1 MVVSLDNVSKIY
13 NGNEL
18 FHGVSAKVEDHD
30 RIGLIGPNGA
40 GKTTLLRLI
49 CGEEAPD
56 EGGIAVS
63 SRKNIGILHQNS
75 GLDRENTIWEE
86 MHSVFD
92 ALLRIQ
98 QRIKEIEVIFS
109 SGKVAVG
116 TADYDSLSQE
126 YSEKSTYFEQKDGYL
141 IDVKIKTVLNGMGFS
156 DKALDTS
163 IHTLSGGEKTRLAM
177 AKLLLE
183 EPDLLIL
190 DEPTN
195 HLDFKTLM
203 WLEEYL
209 SDYKGAL
216 LVVSHDRYFLDHC
229 TEKTWE
235 IENHQLTSYKGNY
248 SRYLVLKQ
256 ESYERRLKEYEEQQ
270 REIAKLQEYIDK
282 NLVRASTTKMA
293 QSRRAALERMERIEK
308 PYVYHK
314 LPVIRFTYS
323 REPVKDVL
331 DVSDMTLSVGTGASY
346 KKLADHIDLHVE
358 RGDRLAVIGPNGVGK
373 STFLKAIQKKLPY
386 EHGTVRW
393 GDNVKSSFF
402 EQEMQMLDPNNTV
415 LEELWKR
422 HPGMTEQAVRS
433 ALGAV
438 LLTGENVYKKV
449 GVISGGE
456 RVKLSFAILM
466 QEHANVLILDEPT
479 NHLDIYTKEVLEK
492 AFLEYTGTLILVS
505 HDRYLLN
512 KVPTRIMEMRPDG
525 VELFTGCFD
534 EYQAYQ
540 KQIASEEKA
549 APAPSISEKAKTDY
563 KGKQRR
569 AEEAKMRLRLRELE
583 RAIEETEGEISA
595 LENMLTSPEIYQDY
609 KRMQEL
615 CAELEQKKQFHSDCL
630 DEWAELSE
638 AMPQ

>member
-92 ALLRIQ
+92 SLLWIQ

-109 SGKVAVG
+109 SGKVAAG

-235 IENHQLTSYKGNY
+235 IENHQLTSYKGSY

-282 NLVRASTTKMA
+282 NLVRGQYDKDGPKPA
-293 QSRRAALERMERIEK
+293 RCFRANGAYRKALC
-308 PYVYHK
+308 
-314 LPVIRFTYS
+314 LP
-323 REPVKDVL
+323 
-331 DVSDMTLSVGTGASY
+331 
-346 KKLADHIDLHVE
+346 
-358 RGDRLAVIGPNGVGK
+358 
-373 STFLKAIQKKLPY
+373 
-386 EHGTVRW
+386 
-393 GDNVKSSFF
+393 
-402 EQEMQMLDPNNTV
+402 
-415 LEELWKR
+415 
-422 HPGMTEQAVRS
+422 
-433 ALGAV
+433 
-438 LLTGENVYKKV
+438 
-449 GVISGGE
+449 
-456 RVKLSFAILM
+456 
-466 QEHANVLILDEPT
+466 
-479 NHLDIYTKEVLEK
+479 
-492 AFLEYTGTLILVS
+492 
-505 HDRYLLN
+505 
-512 KVPTRIMEMRPDG
+512 
-525 VELFTGCFD
+525 
-534 EYQAYQ
+534 
-540 KQIASEEKA
+540 
-549 APAPSISEKAKTDY
+549 
-563 KGKQRR
+563 
-569 AEEAKMRLRLRELE
+569 
-583 RAIEETEGEISA
+583 
-595 LENMLTSPEIYQDY
+595 
-609 KRMQEL
+609 
-615 CAELEQKKQFHSDCL
+615 
-630 DEWAELSE
+630 
-638 AMPQ
+638 

>member
-1 MVVSLDNVSKIY
+1 
-13 NGNEL
+13 
-18 FHGVSAKVEDHD
+18 
-30 RIGLIGPNGA
+30 
-40 GKTTLLRLI
+40 
-49 CGEEAPD
+49 
-56 EGGIAVS
+56 
-63 SRKNIGILHQNS
+63 
-75 GLDRENTIWEE
+75 
-86 MHSVFD
+86 
-92 ALLRIQ
+92 
-98 QRIKEIEVIFS
+98 
-109 SGKVAVG
+109 
-116 TADYDSLSQE
+116 
-126 YSEKSTYFEQKDGYL
+126 
-141 IDVKIKTVLNGMGFS
+141 
-156 DKALDTS
+156 
-163 IHTLSGGEKTRLAM
+163 M

-235 IENHQLTSYKGNY
+235 IESHQLTSYKGNY

-293 QSRRAALERMERIEK
+293 QSWRAALERMERIEK

-346 KKLADHIDLHVE
+346 KKLADQIDLHVE

-492 AFLEYTGTLILVS
+492 PFWSIP
-505 HDRYLLN
+505 
-512 KVPTRIMEMRPDG
+512 VP
-525 VELFTGCFD
+525 
-534 EYQAYQ
+534 
-540 KQIASEEKA
+540 
-549 APAPSISEKAKTDY
+549 
-563 KGKQRR
+563 
-569 AEEAKMRLRLRELE
+569 
-583 RAIEETEGEISA
+583 
-595 LENMLTSPEIYQDY
+595 
-609 KRMQEL
+609 
-615 CAELEQKKQFHSDCL
+615 
-630 DEWAELSE
+630 
-638 AMPQ
+638 